1 VSDLKAYREERG
13 LSQRQLAKELGVSQ
27 QSISAIERGVK
38 LAKELGVKLPGA
50 KSDAGKLDL
59 TMVPPEIIK
68 AIAAIRDYGNKK
80 YATPD
85 NWRRVDPKKFHAA
98 MIRHAVALWEDP
110 WAIDPESGYPHLW
123 HLCCNAAFLCE
134 FYKEEHSDDEADT

>member
-1 VSDLKAYREERG
+1 MNPLKEYRNELG
-13 LSQRQLAKELGVSQ
+13 LSQRALGAQIGMSQ
-27 QSISAIERGVK
+27 QSISAIERNLDK
-38 LAKELGVKLPGA
+38 IPGA
-50 KSDAGKLDL
+50 KSDEGKLDL

-68 AIAAIRDYGNKK
+68 AVAAIRDYGNRK
-80 YATPD
+80 YADPD
-85 NWRRVDPKKFHAA
+85 NWRRVDPEKFHAA

-134 FYKEEHSDDEADT
+134 FYKEATDACSHED

>member
-1 VSDLKAYREERG
+1 MSDLKAYRTERG

-38 LAKELGVKLPGA
+38 LPGA

-59 TMVPPEIIK
+59 TQVPPEIIK
-68 AIAAIRDYGNKK
+68 AVAVIRDYGNKK

-85 NWRRVDPKKFHAA
+85 NWESVEPQRFWAALLRHVLSAWKDWRRKDS
-98 MIRHAVALWEDP
+98 
-110 WAIDPESGYPHLW
+110 ESGFPHLW
-123 HLCCNAAFLCE
+123 HIACNAAFLCAFLE
-134 FYKEEHSDDEADT
+134 GTDDG

>member
-1 VSDLKAYREERG
+1 MSDLKKYREKRG

-38 LAKELGVKLPGA
+38 LPGA

-59 TMVPPEIIK
+59 TQVPPEIIK

-80 YATPD
+80 YADPE

-98 MIRHAVALWEDP
+98 MIRHAVAMWEDP
-110 WAIDPESGYPHLW
+110 WALDPESGYPHLW

-134 FYKEEHSDDEADT
+134 FYKEEHKDD

>member
-1 VSDLKAYREERG
+1 MSDLKAYREERG

-38 LAKELGVKLPGA
+38 LPGA

-59 TMVPPEIIK
+59 TMAPPEIIK

-80 YATPD
+80 YADPD
-85 NWRRVDPKKFHAA
+85 NWRRVDPEKFHAA

-123 HLCCNAAFLCE
+123 HLVTNGAFLCA
-134 FYKEEHSDDEADT
+134 FYSKKEETNDI

>member
-1 VSDLKAYREERG
+1 MSDLKAYREERG

-38 LAKELGVKLPGA
+38 LPGA

-59 TMVPPEIIK
+59 TQVPPEIIK
-68 AIAAIRDYGNKK
+68 AVAAIRDYGNRK
-80 YATPD
+80 YSNPE
-85 NWRRVDPKKFHAA
+85 NWRRVDPEKFHAA
-98 MIRHAVALWEDP
+98 MIRHAVAMWEDP

-123 HLCCNAAFLCE
+123 HLACNAAFLCE
-134 FYKEEHSDDEADT
+134 FYKEATDARSHED

>member
-1 VSDLKAYREERG
+1 MSDLKAYRTERG

-38 LAKELGVKLPGA
+38 LPGA

-59 TMVPPEIIK
+59 TTVPPEIIK
-68 AIAAIRDYGNKK
+68 AVAAIRDYGNKK
-80 YATPD
+80 YADPE
-85 NWRRVDPKKFHAA
+85 NWRRVDPQKFHAA

-123 HLCCNAAFLCE
+123 HLACNAAFLCE
-134 FYKEEHSDDEADT
+134 FYKEATDACSHKD

>member
-1 VSDLKAYREERG
+1 MNPLKEYRNERG
-13 LSQRQLAKELGVSQ
+13 LSQRALGAQIGMSQ
-27 QSISAIERGVK
+27 QSISAIERNLDK
-38 LAKELGVKLPGA
+38 IPGA
-50 KSDAGKLDL
+50 KSDEGKLDL

-68 AIAAIRDYGNKK
+68 AVAAIRDYGNRK
-80 YATPD
+80 YQD
-85 NWRRVDPKKFHAA
+85 SENWRRVDPKKFHAA

-134 FYKEEHSDDEADT
+134 FYKEEHSDD